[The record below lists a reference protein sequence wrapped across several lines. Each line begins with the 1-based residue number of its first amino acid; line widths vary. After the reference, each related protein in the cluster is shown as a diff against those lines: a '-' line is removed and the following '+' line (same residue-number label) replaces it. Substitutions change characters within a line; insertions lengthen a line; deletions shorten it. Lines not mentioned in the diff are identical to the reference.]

1 MTLLLIID
9 MAGFTAQIDTRDL
22 NILLGRLAKLK
33 KEFSP
38 KELRKVFLLAAPPV
52 VAAIKNAA
60 PEGKTKALKKS
71 IGVIPYLGSR
81 TGTLFIGVRK
91 DRVAKKIT
99 AFYGSFLEFGTKY
112 IPKGKFSFFEK
123 SVNGSI
129 DSAKNRL
136 ASEFTKIINK
146 YA

>member
-1 MTLLLIID
+1 

-22 NILLGRLAKLK
+22 NILLGRLSKLK

-60 PEGKTKALKKS
+60 PVDKGNLKKS